1 MCPTWSQRHLAL
13 MSPQAGHVNFLF
25 SRDAFYS
32 SSSLPSKARLV
43 EEFVSIQKGLCRSW
57 RLSEGTRKRQV
68 GHGKRYM
75 ARGSRHT
82 RGWTTVTLVGRS
94 TWTRWGPPNVCR
106 TWNLLLMG
114 DVLPTGEKGK
124 HQKLSAIFK
133 ADYELASTVSLAL
146 FRTRREIRTLTY
158 YIYTLTSGWWE
169 NMNV

>member
-1 MCPTWSQRHLAL
+1 MVAFAL
-13 MSPQAGHVNFLF
+13 MLFSVLPHTVFVSIYSQKCKRRHVSDVESAPSGSDESASRTRELSLR

-94 TWTRWGPPNVCR
+94 T
-106 TWNLLLMG
+106 
-114 DVLPTGEKGK
+114 
-124 HQKLSAIFK
+124 
-133 ADYELASTVSLAL
+133 
-146 FRTRREIRTLTY
+146 
-158 YIYTLTSGWWE
+158 
-169 NMNV
+169 